1 MPLRIKAVLKLVLIF
16 FTSIFSQYA
25 YSLPDTAILEV
36 MTPTSSTTF
45 TRTMLLT
52 FPVYHININN
62 SRAYLNRPM
71 SYQAIKLC
79 DILKPYHLSATD
91 TVELISSDNFSAIL
105 PASVITNCSNKTAI
119 GFIAI
124 EPEHKPW
131 PQLKYNNPDK
141 NHPDDGTAGPLAVI
155 WVHPEKSYIS
165 NEYWAWKLVKIKI
178 HHQLVENM
186 YLRAPN
192 TKNKR
197 ILNGYHAYI
206 SRCAGCHTINKIGNA
221 VIGPDLNTPKNPTEY
236 FESDAQFKKF
246 IRDPQSVRVKANDR
260 MSGTNEEF
268 LSNKDLDDLII
279 YLKYMTKHRE

>member
-1 MPLRIKAVLKLVLIF
+1 MFRIALLF
-16 FTSIFSQYA
+16 FMAIITGYA
-25 YSLPDTAILEV
+25 RSSTNHLTLEIA
-36 MTPTSSTTF
+36 TPTTSTIF
-45 TRTMLLT
+45 TREMLLS
-52 FPVYHININN
+52 FPVYRINMND
-62 SRAYLNRPM
+62 SRAYLNTPM
-71 SYQAIKLC
+71 SYQAVKLC
-79 DILKPYHLSATD
+79 DVLKSYELASSD

-105 PASVITNCSNKTAI
+105 PANIITNCSNNTSI

-124 EPEHKPW
+124 EPENKPW

-178 HHQLVENM
+178 HHQQVDSM
-186 YLRAPN
+186 YLRSPN
-192 TKNKR
+192 TKNKHV
-197 ILNGYHAYI
+197 LNGYHSYI
-206 SRCAGCHTINKIGNA
+206 SRCAGCHTINKTGKG

-236 FESDAQFKKF
+236 FENDAQLKKF

-268 LSNKDLDDLII
+268 LSNQDLDDLII
-279 YLKYMTKHRE
+279 YLKYMAKHKE